1 MLLKYTQNTTIF
13 VTLLAK
19 NFQKYQLAQQSCTY
33 HWGGESFKCRNCL
46 SVHVLLQ
53 HEDLDSDICLQVR
66 KAFQKLLA
74 LQDTHLLVSLKPTMW
89 GLNAQLKFQMTEET
103 CSSPMFF

>member
-33 HWGGESFKCRNCL
+33 HWGGKNHL
-46 SVHVLLQ
+46 SVETVHVLLQ